1 MDVFHSFVPNA
12 AASGRKEFIEL
23 KVDYYIQEKNKP
35 PNPRSRGSSH
45 QALELD
51 DIRKDTGA
59 E

>member
-1 MDVFHSFVPNA
+1 MPDG
-12 AASGRKEFIEL
+12 AASGRKEFNEL

-51 DIRKDTGA
+51 DIRKDMGA